1 MARIT
6 VEDCLERENNRF
18 ALVLLAAMRA
28 KQILTGATP
37 TTDEAKE
44 NKAVVAALREVANG
58 SVRFMT
64 ADEVQ
69 AEEDKEAAAK
79 AAGLVEDPLE
89 AILSAPP
96 AASSSSDESGDDE
109 EGEGET
115 HQRNGSMA
123 I

>member
-37 TTDEAKE
+37 TTEEAKE
-44 NKAVVAALREVANG
+44 NKAVVAALREVASG

-64 ADEVQ
+64 ADEIQ
-69 AEEDKEAAAK
+69 AEDDKEAAAK

-96 AASSSSDESGDDE
+96 ASSSSSDDSGDDE
-109 EGEGET
+109 EGET

>member
-6 VEDCLERENNRF
+6 VEDCLERVNNRF
-18 ALVLLAAMRA
+18 ELVLLAAIRA
-28 KQILTGATP
+28 KQILTGAQ
-37 TTDEAKE
+37 TTTEEAKE
-44 NKAVVAALREVANG
+44 NKSVVAALREVANG

-64 ADEVQ
+64 PEEIQ
-69 AEEDKEAAAK
+69 AEDDKEAAAK

-96 AASSSSDESGDDE
+96 ASSSSSDDEGGDSE
-109 EGEGET
+109 EGEPD
-115 HQRNGSMA
+115 QRNGSMA